1 MSILKVYNTLTR
13 KKEDFKPQEKDR
25 VKMYV
30 CGPTVYD
37 YFHIGNARPFIVF
50 DVFRRYLK
58 SFKGYKVT
66 YVQNITDVDDKI
78 INKAAACETTPQEVA
93 ERFTESYW
101 EDLKKLGVKQA
112 DHQPKATERIDQM
125 ITFIQ
130 DLVDKGYAYPAEGD
144 VYFSVAKFNQYGK
157 LSGKRVE
164 DLESGQ
170 RIQVDEK
177 KKDPL
182 DFALWKKAKPGEPK
196 WDSPWGPGRPG
207 WHIECSVMATST
219 LGETIDIHAGGE
231 DLIFP
236 HHENEIAQ
244 AEAKTG
250 KPFAKYWLHNA
261 LLNFEGQKMSKSLGN
276 FEYARDIVEKYGKEA
291 VRYFYLSKHYRKPIN
306 FSHRNLQEV
315 KSAVNRVYN
324 LLEEAELELERLG
337 GDNLETK
344 QSGFSQSGEQFYQYV
359 KEAKDH
365 FEEEMDND
373 FNTAGG
379 LGVIFELVKRA
390 NRFRQDIQKSDLP
403 LMKTAVDT
411 IRDLGKPLG
420 LFQEVRGEKE
430 RIGLEEEMI
439 ELLIEVRNKLR
450 EKEEWDLA
458 DEIRTKLK
466 DMGIILQDKEKA
478 TIWKF
483 DK

>member
-1 MSILKVYNTLTR
+1 MSTLKIYNTLTK
-13 KKEDFKPQEKDR
+13 KKEEFKPQEKGR

-50 DVFRRYLK
+50 DVFRRYLE
-58 SFKGYKVT
+58 SIKGYEVT
-66 YVQNITDVDDKI
+66 YVQNITDLDDKI
-78 INKAAACETTPQEVA
+78 INKAAACGITPQEVA

-112 DHQPKATERIDQM
+112 DYQPKATEKISQM
-125 ITFIQ
+125 VSFIQ
-130 DLVDKGYAYPAEGD
+130 DLVDKGYAYPADGD
-144 VYFSVAKFNQYGK
+144 VYFSVAKFDQYGK
-157 LSGKRVE
+157 LSGKRIE

-170 RIQVDEK
+170 RIHVGEK

-182 DFALWKKAKPGEPK
+182 DFALWKKAKPEEPK
-196 WDSPWGPGRPG
+196 WNSPWGQGRPG
-207 WHIECSVMATST
+207 WHIECSVMATFT

-261 LLNFEGQKMSKSLGN
+261 LLNFEGEKMSKSLGN

-306 FSHRNLQEV
+306 FSHQNLQDAQ
-315 KSAVNRVYN
+315 SAVDRVYN
-324 LLEEAELELERLG
+324 LLEEVELELERVG
-337 GDNLETK
+337 GDNLKPKE
-344 QSGFSQSGEQFYQYV
+344 SGFSPAGEEFHQYLHQVRDQFQ
-359 KEAKDH
+359 K
-365 FEEEMDND
+365 EMDND

-390 NRFRQDIQKSDLP
+390 NKFRQNIQKSDLS
-403 LMKTAVDT
+403 LMKRLVDT
-411 IRDLGKPLG
+411 IRDLGEPLG
-420 LFQEVRGEKE
+420 LFQESPREKE
-430 RIGLEEEMI
+430 RIGLEEDMI

-450 EKEEWDLA
+450 EKKEWDLA
-458 DEIRTKLK
+458 DEIRAKLK
-466 DMGIILQDKEKA
+466 EMGITLKDKEET

-483 DK
+483 NG

>member
-1 MSILKVYNTLTR
+1 MSTLKVYNTLTK
-13 KKEDFKPQEKDR
+13 KKEEFKPQDEGR

-50 DVFRRYLK
+50 DVFRRYLE
-58 SFKGYKVT
+58 SFKGYEVT

-78 INKAAACETTPQEVA
+78 INKAAAEETTPQEVA

-101 EDLKKLGVKQA
+101 EDLKNLGIKQA
-112 DHQPKATERIDQM
+112 DFQPKATERIDQM
-125 ITFIQ
+125 ISFIQ
-130 DLVDKGYAYPAEGD
+130 DLVDKGYAYPTDGD
-144 VYFSVAKFNQYGK
+144 VYFSVAKFDQYGK
-157 LSGKRVE
+157 LSGKRIE
-164 DLESGQ
+164 DLETGQ
-170 RIQVDEK
+170 RIHVGEK

-196 WDSPWGPGRPG
+196 WDSPWGQGRPG

-244 AEAKTG
+244 TEAKTG
-250 KPFAKYWLHNA
+250 KPFVKYWLHNA
-261 LLNFEGQKMSKSLGN
+261 LLNFEGEKMSKSLGN
-276 FEYARDIVEKYGKEA
+276 FEYARDIVGKYGKEA

-306 FSHRNLQEV
+306 FSHRNLREAQ
-315 KSAVNRVYN
+315 SAVSRVYN
-324 LLEEAELELERLG
+324 LLEEAELELEKLA
-337 GDNLETK
+337 GDNPEPAESK
-344 QSGFSQSGEQFYQYV
+344 FSQAGEQFHQYLNEV
-359 KEAKDH
+359 RDQ
-365 FEEEMDND
+365 FEKEMDND
-373 FNTAGG
+373 FNTAGA

-390 NRFRQDIQKSDLP
+390 NRFRQDIQKPDLP
-403 LMKTAVDT
+403 LMKAAVDR
-411 IRDLGKPLG
+411 IRDLGEPLG
-420 LFQEVRGEKE
+420 LFQEAPGEKG
-430 RIGLEEEMI
+430 RIGLEEDMI
-439 ELLIEVRNKLR
+439 DLLIEVRNKLR
-450 EKEEWDLA
+450 EKKEWDLA

-466 DMGIILQDKEKA
+466 EMGITLKDKEKA

-483 DK
+483 DG